1 MYYRKEMK
9 METKDLLDIKTPL
22 LEKFREIA
30 PGTFRH
36 SQNVSLLCESIAVEL
51 DLNVDLMRAAGLYH
65 DIGKMNAP
73 EMFSENQAGE
83 DNVHDKLDP
92 SISYQ
97 IITRH
102 VGDSVVKILQ
112 LPDFPDKI
120 KLMDMIS
127 QHHGNTILRFFYK
140 KSKSKVDDTYRYKTP
155 APESIEAA
163 VLMICDSVEATA
175 RSLDSNDKLDESK
188 DRRAVVNTTV
198 DRLTQDY
205 QLDDIKVGDLRTI
218 KTMLYKEMENIYHKR
233 ESYGDEKEEIK
244 SEDDINI
251 GD

>member
-1 MYYRKEMK
+1 

-36 SQNVSLLCESIAVEL
+36 SQNVSLLCEVIAVEL
-51 DLNVDLMRAAGLYH
+51 NLDIDLLKVGGLYH

-73 EMFSENQAGE
+73 EMFSENQTGDTNIH
-83 DNVHDKLDP
+83 DNLEP
-92 SISYQ
+92 AISYQ

-112 LPDFPDKI
+112 LDEFPDKI
-120 KLMDMIS
+120 KLMDIIS
-127 QHHGNTILRFFYK
+127 QHHGNTILQFFYK
-140 KSKSKVDDTYRYKTP
+140 KSKSKVDDTYRYK
-155 APESIEAA
+155 APVPQSIEAA

-175 RSLDSNDKLDESK
+175 RSLDSGDQLGDSK
-188 DRRAVVNTTV
+188 DRRGVVNTTV
-198 DRLTQDY
+198 DRLMQDY
-205 QLDDIKVGDLRTI
+205 QLDDIKVGDLRKI
-218 KTMLYKEMENIYHKR
+218 KTVLYKEMENIYHKR
-233 ESYGDEKEEIK
+233 EQYGDEKTVIK
-244 SEDDINI
+244 STDDINI